1 MPQPD
6 AKLAEIIAQLQMQL
20 AEKDEQ
26 LKSQLSA
33 KDQLLARK
41 DRALALAEV
50 KIKLLEERL
59 RLERI
64 ARYGKRSE
72 TLSDLQL
79 QLLDLEPGVS
89 SEEVEAE
96 SESEPL
102 KAQTPQD
109 KSPSTPRR
117 KHPGRQELPS
127 HLERIDQIVRCTPEQ
142 CNCGKCGKQTTVIG
156 YEETEVLDVRP
167 AEYYVKVIRRE
178 KRACRDCEEQGVETA
193 PVPERIVAKSV
204 LSDQV
209 IIEATVNKYCA
220 SLPLYRQQAMI
231 KRDAGVEIALSTLN
245 DGVLR
250 VGELLI
256 PISAAMK
263 REVLG
268 ETYIQAD
275 ETPVGVQTHDKRG
288 RNHQGYMWQYGSPG
302 KGVVFDFRMGRDGE
316 GPRQFL
322 GNFNG
327 LLQTD
332 GYKGYNHVGGP
343 KMVHVCC
350 LAHARRKYVD
360 AVKVNAND
368 QESARIVALMDQLF
382 AIDREAREQNLD
394 HAERNLLRQER
405 APKLLEQL
413 RGAALALKKTALPKS
428 AAGQAANYTLSF
440 WSKLTV
446 FLKHPELELSTNLAE
461 NSMRPIA
468 IGRKNWLH
476 LGSKEAGPKIAAIFS
491 VVESCRRLNIP
502 IRKYLANVLPGLAN
516 RSIQSLADLT
526 PVAYAARL
534 AN

>member
-1 MPQPD
+1 MNLSAQSRPQPD
-6 AKLAEIIAQLQMQL
+6 PTQSEVIAQLQ
-20 AEKDEQ
+20 EQ
-26 LKSQLSA
+26 
-33 KDQLLARK
+33 LARK
-41 DRALALAEV
+41 DRALVLAEM
-50 KIKLLEERL
+50 KIKVLEERL
-59 RLERI
+59 RLDRI

-89 SEEVEAE
+89 SEEVDAE
-96 SESEPL
+96 SEREPL
-102 KAQTPQD
+102 QEQTAQN
-109 KSPSTPRR
+109 KSVNKPRR
-117 KHPGRQELPS
+117 KHPGRQELPA
-127 HLERIDQIVRCTPEQ
+127 HLERVDEIVACTPEQ
-142 CNCGKCGKQTTVIG
+142 CTCGKCGKQNTVIG

-167 AEYYVKVIRRE
+167 AEYFVRVIKRE
-178 KRACRDCEEQGVETA
+178 KRACKSCEQQGVATA
-193 PVPERIVAKSV
+193 QVPDRIVAKSV
-204 LSDQV
+204 LSDQM
-209 IIEATVNKYCA
+209 IIEVLVAKYCA
-220 SLPLYRQQAMI
+220 SLPLYRQQAII
-231 KRDAGVEIALSTLN
+231 KRDAGVQIALSTLN

-250 VGELLI
+250 VGELLM
-256 PISAAMK
+256 PIWAAMK
-263 REVLG
+263 REVLA

-275 ETPVGVQTHDKRG
+275 ETPIGVQTHDKRG
-288 RNHQGYMWQYGSPG
+288 RNHQAYMWQYGSPG
-302 KGVVFDFRMGRDGE
+302 RGVVFDFRMGREGE
-316 GPRQFL
+316 GPKQFL

-332 GYKGYNHVGGP
+332 GYSGYNHVGGA
-343 KMVHVCC
+343 KMVHACC

-368 QESARIVALMDQLF
+368 QESARIVALMDELF

-394 HAERNLLRQER
+394 HVQRDALRQER

-413 RGAALALKKTALPKS
+413 RAAALALKKTALPKS

-461 NSMRPIA
+461 NAMRSIA
-468 IGRKNWLH
+468 IGRRNWLH

-502 IRKYLANVLPGLAN
+502 IRRYLANVLPGLAD
-516 RSIQSLADLT
+516 RSIQSLAEMT
-526 PVAYAARL
+526 PTAYATRL